1 MLRLAF
7 YFFALKCTWPS
18 TNRMLQQ
25 RLSNR
30 DAKKKIN
37 LLDFI
42 KLRNKMAAT
51 LTCFQHKIKDMAFRR
66 TPLAFPSHDF
76 QLCSG

>member
-1 MLRLAF
+1 
-7 YFFALKCTWPS
+7 
-18 TNRMLQQ
+18 MLQQ

-76 QLCSG
+76 NIFRITFIRVEKLPYCYLKKQQTF